1 MFIQT
6 FHHLPMQISRE
17 ELMFFLDQRQKIDT
31 KRQVQISGLDRKA
44 TTKIAKTLK
53 RRVRSCAQE
62 AFMEFD
68 SHKDSDPGSNIVFSD
83 NSTKSTGS
91 SISDEPYLSL
101 NVLLS
106 GMKVVFFIELS
117 TNSIFI
123 F

>member
-1 MFIQT
+1 M
-6 FHHLPMQISRE
+6 
-17 ELMFFLDQRQKIDT
+17 
-31 KRQVQISGLDRKA
+31 QISGLDRKA
-44 TTKIAKTLK
+44 TTKIAKTLE
-53 RRVRSCAQE
+53 RRVLSCAQE

-68 SHKDSDPGSNIVFSD
+68 SHKDSDPGSNIAFSD
-83 NSTKSTGS
+83 NSTKSAGS

-106 GMKVVFFIELS
+106 GMLSQHKVVLFIELS